1 MIRKIV
7 KIDRQKCNGCG
18 LCVRTCHEGA
28 IALVDGKAT
37 LTREASC
44 DGLGDCLPACPA
56 GAISFEEREAPPC
69 CKVEPGPQRQWPVQL
84 RLAPAQAPHYANAHL
99 LIAADCTAYTR
110 ESFHSDFLRGR
121 VALVGCPKLDSVDY
135 SEKLAAIF
143 TQNDPASVTLVRMLV
158 PCCGGLEVAVKRAIA
173 ASRKKL
179 PLRIVTLSTG
189 GEIIN
194 ERSIRSAQ

>member
-28 IALVDGKAT
+28 IALVDGKAA

-44 DGLGDCLPACPA
+44 DGLGYCLPACPA

-110 ESFHSDFLRGR
+110 ESFHSDFLRER